1 MERNLPLVEL
11 MNTNT
16 DPFVTNESGPRP
28 VVLPVIEEQLKVDT
42 QLEETGRV
50 TVRKRVHEHEERVE
64 LPLTQQQVQ
73 VERVPINQYI
83 DTPPAI
89 RYEGETMI
97 VPVVKE
103 ILVKRLVL
111 VEEVRITKEEV
122 QTTTHQPV
130 TLRQEEIVITRSTGP
145 EA

>member
-1 MERNLPLVEL
+1 

-16 DPFVTNESGPRP
+16 DPSVMNESGPRP
-28 VVLPVIEEQLKVDT
+28 VVLLVIQERVNVDT
-42 QLEETGRV
+42 ETQETGRV
-50 TVRKRVHEHEERVE
+50 TVTKRVHEHEERVE
-64 LPLTQQQVQ
+64 LPLTQQQVK
-73 VERVPINQYI
+73 VERVAINQYI
-83 DTPPAI
+83 DTPPAV

-130 TLRQEEIVITRSTGP
+130 MLRQEEIVITRSTGP

>member
-1 MERNLPLVEL
+1 

-16 DPFVTNESGPRP
+16 DPSVTNESGPRP
-28 VVLPVIEEQLKVDT
+28 VVLPVIEEQLNVDT

-50 TVRKRVHEHEERVE
+50 TVSKRVHEHEERVE
-64 LPLTQQQVQ
+64 LLLTQQQVK

-83 DTPPAI
+83 DTPPAV

-122 QTTTHQPV
+122 HTTTHQPV
-130 TLRQEEIVITRSTGP
+130 MLRQEEIVITRSTGP

>member
-1 MERNLPLVEL
+1 

-16 DPFVTNESGPRP
+16 NPSVTNESGPRP

-50 TVRKRVHEHEERVE
+50 TVSKRVHEREELVE
-64 LPLTQQQVQ
+64 LPLTQQQVK

-83 DTPPAI
+83 DTPPAV

-130 TLRQEEIVITRSTGP
+130 VLRQEEIVITRSTGP

>member
-1 MERNLPLVEL
+1 

-16 DPFVTNESGPRP
+16 NPSVTNESGPRP

-50 TVRKRVHEHEERVE
+50 TVSKRVHEREELVE
-64 LPLTQQQVQ
+64 LPLTQQQVK

-83 DTPPAI
+83 DTPPAV

-130 TLRQEEIVITRSTGP
+130 MLRQEEIVITRSTGP